1 MWPEH
6 SPSGGASLNL
16 MELSSECGMSAPELT
31 ELVEYGALAPL
42 PQREESGPRERH
54 FNPAC
59 VAALCTA
66 GKLRRDFDLDLFAI
80 AFLLGY
86 LFRIEAL
93 EDQLRGIQTQ
103 A

>member
-1 MWPEH
+1 MLH
-6 SPSGGASLNL
+6 SAEVSDGGALNL
-16 MELSSECGMSAPELT
+16 RELSSECGMSAPELT
-31 ELVEYGALAPL
+31 ELVDYGALLPL
-42 PQREESGPRERH
+42 PETEDCPSERH

-86 LFRIEAL
+86 LLRIEAL
-93 EDQLRGIQTQ
+93 EAQLDRVQ
-103 A
+103 AA

>member
-1 MWPEH
+1 MC
-6 SPSGGASLNL
+6 GISLNL
-16 MELSSECGMSAPELT
+16 MELSSECGISAPELT

-42 PQREESGPRERH
+42 PELNDSPSERH

-86 LFRIEAL
+86 LLRIEAL
-93 EDQLRGIQTQ
+93 EEQLDR
-103 A
+103 ARAAA